1 MDESKKGVSR
11 RDFLR
16 AGSIGMAGLAG
27 ITELRALTKPAAANA
42 LPPYQESEGA
52 VIHDHGGAGVVGQVD
67 HEANGFHP
75 HEILTDFDYGEVKEE
90 NGRIVREWNFVA
102 IDKEFE
108 IGYFCYPAK
117 KVYSTGN
124 YCGGENPIINDKDLA
139 KKRVLR

>member
-16 AGSIGMAGLAG
+16 AGSIGMAVLAG